1 MSNQPV
7 VFNIK
12 YTPYTLPKGA
22 TAEDIAKHAGERA
35 FFDMTGV
42 ENIFKYMTTEGK
54 RTGKFTALEYL
65 QKNTGVFNDKGMIP
79 QEQVDEMKAR
89 LKKNKGN
96 IFHGFISLNED
107 QSHKI
112 DTPEKC
118 IELIKRTFPQF
129 FADAKFHKDNVDL
142 MCALHL
148 DRPHHLHIHFVFWEK
163 EPKYDDKKG
172 GGFHYRRKGKI
183 DKKSIDNMFVRLG
196 LFLSDRKDRVYKS
209 RDKAIA
215 ELKELLGVRAVMA
228 GSEQIKKEIL
238 ALTKDLPK
246 TGRITYGSKDMERF
260 RPRIDRIV
268 EILLISDPKAQK
280 ANRRFLEAVAER
292 ECEVK
297 NICGKPT
304 AYSNTSAKPQDMEK
318 NLPKYHN
325 KIDESNI
332 HVIEDI
338 KADYKRRQGNLVLN
352 LCKFIKPEY
361 FERKRKYNP
370 DDYKLKRSLGISR
383 NKIDRAVRKFFR
395 SFGQESELLERDFTH
410 RLQEIEE
417 EMERERKKNQTSS
430 DSGNGS
436 GGETK

>member
-1 MSNQPV
+1 M
-7 VFNIK
+7 
-12 YTPYTLPKGA
+12 PKGA
-22 TAEDIAKHAGERA
+22 SAEDIKDHADKRA
-35 FFDMTGV
+35 LYDMTGAD
-42 ENIFKYMTTEGK
+42 NIFKYITTEGK
-54 RTGKFTALEYL
+54 RTGKRTALEYL

-89 LKKNKGN
+89 LKENKGH
-96 IFHGFISLNED
+96 IYHGFISLNEE
-107 QSHKI
+107 QSYKI

-118 IELIKRTFPQF
+118 IELIKRTFPKF
-129 FADAKFHKDNVDL
+129 LADAKFHKDNVDL

-163 EPKYDDKKG
+163 EPKFKNKDG
-172 GGFHYRRKGKI
+172 TPRYRRHGKI

-196 LFLSDRKDRVYKS
+196 LFLGDRKDTVYKS

-228 GSEQIKKEIL
+228 SDETIKKEIISL
-238 ALTKDLPK
+238 AKDLPK
-246 TGRITYGSKDMERF
+246 TGRVTYGSKDMEKF

-268 EILLISDPKAQK
+268 RLLLGSDTKAMK
-280 ANRRFLEAVAER
+280 ANRRFYEAVAER
-292 ECEVK
+292 EREVK
-297 NICGKPT
+297 NICEKPT
-304 AYSNTSAKPQDMEK
+304 AYSNQAGKPQEMEN

-325 KIDESNI
+325 EIDESNV
-332 HVIEDI
+332 HVIEDL

-361 FERKRKYNP
+361 FERK
-370 DDYKLKRSLGISR
+370 YKCRADSKGLKRSLGISR
-383 NKIDRAVRKFFR
+383 NKIDRACRKFFK

-417 EMERERKKNQTSS
+417 EIERERKKQRSSS

>member
-1 MSNQPV
+1 M
-7 VFNIK
+7 
-12 YTPYTLPKGA
+12 YTPYEMPKGA
-22 TAEDIAKHAGERA
+22 SADEIAKHAGERA
-35 FFDMTGV
+35 FYDMTGAD
-42 ENIFKYMTTEGK
+42 NIFKYITTEGK

-89 LKKNKGN
+89 LKKNKGH
-96 IFHGFISLNED
+96 IWHGFISINEE

-118 IELIKRTFPQF
+118 IELIKRTFPKF
-129 FADAKFHKDNVDL
+129 LSDAKFHKDNADL

-163 EPKYDDKKG
+163 EPKYKG
-172 GGFHYRRKGKI
+172 KDGTLRFRRHGKI

-196 LFLSDRKDRVYKS
+196 LYLSDNKDKVYKS

-228 GSEQIKKEIL
+228 GDEQIKKEIISL
-238 ALTKDLPK
+238 AKDLPK
-246 TGRITYGSKDMERF
+246 TGRITYGSKDMEKYRS
-260 RPRIDRIV
+260 RIDRIV
-268 EILLISDPKAQK
+268 RLLLGSDVKAMK
-280 ANRRFLEAVAER
+280 ADRRFYRAVEER
-292 ECEVK
+292 EIEVK

-304 AYSNTSAKPQDMEK
+304 AYSNKNVTAQEMESD
-318 NLPKYHN
+318 LPKYGN
-325 KIDESNI
+325 KIDEKNI
-332 HVIEDI
+332 RVIEDL

-361 FERKRKYNP
+361 FERKRKYRPN
-370 DDYKLKRSLGISR
+370 DNRLKRSLGMSR
-383 NKIDRAVRKFFR
+383 RKIDRACKKFFR

-417 EMERERKKNQTSS
+417 EIERERKKNQSS
-430 DSGNGS
+430 SGGGNGS
-436 GGETK
+436 GYGETK